1 VAGNQVTLGTV
12 DGAKSL
18 DNLGP
23 ADTPARLCHLLA
35 QPARQGLDLVEGG
48 GPVAKHGFQQ
58 LPGPVGGLPEID
70 HQIRKLLTGKAKK
83 IFDSSRG
90 YTV

>member
-1 VAGNQVTLGTV
+1 M
-12 DGAKSL
+12 
-18 DNLGP
+18 
-23 ADTPARLCHLLA
+23 
-35 QPARQGLDLVEGG
+35 
-48 GPVAKHGFQQ
+48 AKHGFQQ
-58 LPGPVGGLPEID
+58 LPGPVGGLSQID